1 MTERLEYLE
10 HFLDSVEF
18 VSSGKKG
25 SISND
30 KWLVSNYQS
39 SFFTIV
45 EKHLKNTDH
54 RVRSE
59 TVILLTNVKERS
71 AAPIIKEMR
80 SSDNENVSSA
90 CLGFL
95 KAVGEDDELIPQL
108 IGTLDLK
115 HGQEFKKAAMKLASV
130 GRREDVK
137 DIRRIY
143 GQVDGEMREDIKKTL
158 LAVIGRYDDLASKK
172 ELLLT
177 VPVFPNEKNFISFLN
192 SSEEYLDIRYR
203 DKISP
208 RKRISSD
215 TYNNVVRGMKK
226 MRIRMFNESD
236 NLINYPEGLTK
247 RYNDL
252 VDLLAWASEDLLKKE
267 VDWNIDAGTM
277 CPKCGSKMAFGND
290 VWKCIECGHNR

>member
-18 VSSGKKG
+18 VSSGRKG

-30 KWLVSNYQS
+30 KWLMSNYQS

-59 TVILLTNVKERS
+59 TIILLTNVKERS
-71 AAPIIKEMR
+71 AAAIIKEMR
-80 SSDNENVSSA
+80 SADNENVSNA
-90 CLGFL
+90 CLGYL
-95 KAVGEDDELIPQL
+95 KAIGEDDELIPQL
-108 IGTLDLK
+108 IETLDLRR
-115 HGQEFKKAAMKLASV
+115 GQEFKKAAMKLASV
-130 GRREDVK
+130 GRRDDIK

-143 GQVDGEMREDIKKTL
+143 GQVDGEMREDMKKTL
-158 LAVIGRYDDLASKK
+158 LTVIGRYDDLASKK

-192 SSEEYLDIRYR
+192 SSEEYLNVRYR
-203 DKISP
+203 DKISI
-208 RKRISSD
+208 RKRVSSD

-226 MRIRMFNESD
+226 IRVRMFNESD
-236 NLINYPEGLTK
+236 NLADYGEELTE

-267 VDWNIDAGTM
+267 VDWNTEQGTI

-290 VWKCIECGHNR
+290 IWKCIECGYSR

>member
-39 SFFTIV
+39 SFFTVV
-45 EKHLKNTDH
+45 EKHLRNTDH
-54 RVRSE
+54 RVRLE

-71 AAPIIKEMR
+71 AAPIIREMR
-80 SSDNENVSSA
+80 SADNENVSSA
-90 CLGFL
+90 CLGYL
-95 KAVGEDDELIPQL
+95 KAIGEDDELIPEL

-115 HGQEFKKAAMKLASV
+115 RGQEFKKAAMKLASV
-130 GRREDVK
+130 GRREDIK

-158 LAVIGRYDDLASKK
+158 LAVIGRYDDLVSKK

-177 VPVFPNEKNFISFLN
+177 VPVFPNENNFIIFLN
-192 SSEEYLDIRYR
+192 SSEEYLDVRYR
-203 DKISP
+203 SKISP

-226 MRIRMFNESD
+226 IRVRMFNESD
-236 NLINYPEGLTK
+236 NLADYGEELTQ
-247 RYNDL
+247 RYNGM
-252 VDLLAWASEDLLKKE
+252 VDLLAWASEDLMKKE
-267 VDWNIDAGTM
+267 VDWNTDPGTV
-277 CPKCGSKMAFGND
+277 CPKCGSTMVFGND
-290 VWKCIECGHNR
+290 TWKCIECGYNR

>member
-30 KWLVSNYQS
+30 KWLMANYQS

-45 EKHLKNTDH
+45 EKHLRNTDH
-54 RVRSE
+54 RVRLE

-71 AAPIIKEMR
+71 AAPAIKEMR
-80 SSDNENVSSA
+80 SSDNENVSNA
-90 CLGFL
+90 CLGYL
-95 KAVGEDDELIPQL
+95 KAMGEDDELIPQL
-108 IGTLDLK
+108 IETLDLK
-115 HGQEFKKAAMKLASV
+115 RGQEFKKAAMRLASV
-130 GRREDVK
+130 GRREDIK

-143 GQVDGEMREDIKKTL
+143 GQVNGEMREDIKKAL
-158 LAVIGRYDDLASKK
+158 LAVIGRYDDLVSKK
-172 ELLLT
+172 DLLLT
-177 VPVFPNEKNFISFLN
+177 VPVFPNEKNFINFLN

-203 DKISP
+203 DKISI

-215 TYNNVVRGMKK
+215 TYNNVVRGLKK
-226 MRIRMFNESD
+226 IRIRMFNESD
-236 NLINYPEGLTK
+236 NLKDYPEELTK

-252 VDLLAWASEDLLKKE
+252 VDILAWASEDLVKKE
-267 VDWNIDAGTM
+267 VDWNVDPGTV
-277 CPKCGSKMAFGND
+277 CPKCGSTMVFGSD
-290 VWKCIECGHNR
+290 VWKCIECGYNR

>member
-45 EKHLKNTDH
+45 EKHLRNTDH
-54 RVRSE
+54 RVRLE
-59 TVILLTNVKERS
+59 TVLLLTSVRERS
-71 AAPIIKEMR
+71 AAQIIKEMR
-80 SSDNENVSSA
+80 SRDNDNVSSA
-90 CLGFL
+90 CLGYL
-95 KAVGEDDELIPQL
+95 KVMGEDDELIPQL
-108 IGTLDLK
+108 IETLDLK
-115 HGQEFKKAAMKLASV
+115 RGQEFRKAAMRLASV
-130 GRREDVK
+130 GRREDIK

-158 LAVIGRYDDLASKK
+158 VAVIEKYDDLVTKK

-177 VPVFPNEKNFISFLN
+177 VPVFPNEKNFVSFLN

-203 DKISP
+203 DRIAP
-208 RKRISSD
+208 RRKVSME
-215 TYNNVVRGMKK
+215 TYNNVVRGLKK
-226 MRIRMFNESD
+226 IRVRLFNESD
-236 NLINYPEGLTK
+236 NLVNYPQEYRE
-247 RYNDL
+247 RYDDL
-252 VDLLAWASEDLLKKE
+252 VDMLDWASRDIMEKE
-267 VDWNIDAGTM
+267 VDRTVETGTM
-277 CPKCGSKMAFGND
+277 CPKCGSKMAYGND
-290 VWKCIECGHNR
+290 AWRCIECGHKE

>member
-39 SFFTIV
+39 SFFSIV

-54 RVRSE
+54 RVRLE

-71 AAPIIKEMR
+71 AAPMIKEMR
-80 SSDNENVSSA
+80 SADNENVSSA
-90 CLGFL
+90 CLGYL

-108 IGTLDLK
+108 IETLDLK
-115 HGQEFKKAAMKLASV
+115 RGQEFRKAAMRLAAV
-130 GRREDVK
+130 GRREDIK

-158 LAVIGRYDDLASKK
+158 LAVIGRHDDLASKK

-192 SSEEYLDIRYR
+192 SSEEYLDARYR
-203 DKISP
+203 AKISP
-208 RKRISSD
+208 RKKISSD
-215 TYNNVVRGMKK
+215 TYNNVVRGIKK
-226 MRIRMFNESD
+226 IRTRMFNESD
-236 NLINYPEGLTK
+236 NLKDYPEELTE

-252 VDLLAWASEDLLKKE
+252 VDLLAWASDDLLKKE
-267 VDWNIDAGTM
+267 VDWNTEPGTV
-277 CPKCGSKMAFGND
+277 CPKCGSTMVFGND
-290 VWKCIECGHNR
+290 TWKCIECGHSR